1 MAEIQKQFDIVVIG
15 AGPAGS
21 MAALH
26 AVKNGRSV
34 CLLER
39 KGEAGIP
46 VRCGEGVGVKSLTN
60 HRGSIRQEWVNA
72 VVKKYCMV
80 SPSGI
85 KVYIG
90 GESESYVIDRE
101 IFDAEIVED
110 AIKAG
115 VVYFNNFA
123 VETLTL
129 LQDSS
134 YDCISKDRTVNGRCI
149 ILADGVESRLARQC
163 GWKTSLDMADIET
176 CAFARVISPFIEKDA
191 CFFYTGSQFSPGG
204 YAWVFPRGA
213 GEANVGL
220 GIAGSSSESGKA
232 KKLLE
237 KFIDKEFPASRV
249 TNLHCGAVPVARW
262 LRPLVKNNIM
272 IVGDA
277 ARQVNCLSGGGIG
290 YSLYAGKSAGTIA
303 AQAFS
308 GNTLN
313 NALLLKYEKEW
324 KKNFG
329 KQQDRSYSL
338 KKFLLKYGNDQ
349 FLDRIAHS
357 LSKEN
362 PEKMNYLRVFT
373 RTFAKNPWL
382 LLKTVQ
388 VFK

>member
-1 MAEIQKQFDIVVIG
+1 MAETQMQYDIVVIG

-26 AVKNGRSV
+26 AVKTGRSV

-39 KGEAGIP
+39 KSEVGIP

-60 HRGSIRQEWVNA
+60 HRGVIRQEWVNA
-72 VVKKYCMV
+72 VLKKYCMV
-80 SPSGI
+80 SPSGL

-90 GESESYVIDRE
+90 GESESYIVDR
-101 IFDAEIVED
+101 IKFDAEIVQD

-115 VVYFNNFA
+115 VVYKNNFA
-123 VETLTL
+123 VETL
-129 LQDSS
+129 SRCSNGS
-134 YDCISKDRTVNGRCI
+134 YDCISKDNTVNGRCI
-149 ILADGVESRLARQC
+149 ILAEGVESRLARQC
-163 GWKTSLDMADIET
+163 GWNTALDLADIET
-176 CAFARVISPFIEKDA
+176 CAFARVISPFIEKDV
-191 CFFYTGSQFSPGG
+191 CLFYTGSQFSPGG
-204 YAWVFPRGA
+204 YAWIFPRGS

-220 GIAGSSSESGKA
+220 GICGSNSEPGKA
-232 KKLLE
+232 KILLE
-237 KFIDKEFPASRV
+237 KFIDKEFPASKV
-249 TNLHCGAVPVARW
+249 THLHCGAVPVARW
-262 LRPLVKNNIM
+262 LRPLVKENVM

-277 ARQVNCLSGGGIG
+277 ARQVNCISGGGIG
-290 YSLYAGKSAGTIA
+290 YSLYAGKTAGTFA
-303 AQAFS
+303 AQAIS
-308 GNTLN
+308 ENKVDYSVLEM
-313 NALLLKYEKEW
+313 YEKEW

-349 FLDRIAHS
+349 FLNRIAQS
-357 LSKEN
+357 LLKEK
-362 PEKMNYLRVFT
+362 PEKMNYMRVFM

>member
-1 MAEIQKQFDIVVIG
+1 
-15 AGPAGS
+15 
-21 MAALH
+21 
-26 AVKNGRSV
+26 
-34 CLLER
+34 
-39 KGEAGIP
+39 
-46 VRCGEGVGVKSLTN
+46 
-60 HRGSIRQEWVNA
+60 
-72 VVKKYCMV
+72 
-80 SPSGI
+80 
-85 KVYIG
+85 
-90 GESESYVIDRE
+90 
-101 IFDAEIVED
+101 
-110 AIKAG
+110 
-115 VVYFNNFA
+115 
-123 VETLTL
+123 
-129 LQDSS
+129 
-134 YDCISKDRTVNGRCI
+134 
-149 ILADGVESRLARQC
+149 
-163 GWKTSLDMADIET
+163 LDMADIET
-176 CAFARVISPFIEKDA
+176 CAFAHVISPFIEKDA
-191 CFFYTGSQFSPGG
+191 CFFYTGSRFSPGG
-204 YAWVFPRGA
+204 YAWVFPRGS

-220 GIAGSSSESGKA
+220 GISGSSSEPGKA
-232 KKLLE
+232 KILLE

-262 LRPLVKNNIM
+262 LRPLVNDNVM

-290 YSLYAGKSAGTIA
+290 YSLYAGKTAGIIA
-303 AQAFS
+303 AHAIS
-308 GNTLN
+308 GNTIN
-313 NALLLKYEKEW
+313 FPALKKYEKEW

>member
-1 MAEIQKQFDIVVIG
+1 MAETHKYDIVIVG

-26 AVKNGRSV
+26 AAKTGRSV

-39 KGEAGIP
+39 KNEAGIP

-60 HRGSIRQEWVNA
+60 HRGVIRQEWVKSIL
-72 VVKKYCMV
+72 KKYCMV
-80 SPSGI
+80 SPSGL

-90 GESESYVIDRE
+90 GESESYIIDRE
-101 IFDAEIVED
+101 KFDAEIVQD

-115 VVYFNNFA
+115 AIYRNNFA
-123 VETLTL
+123 VETLSCCT
-129 LQDSS
+129 DGT
-134 YDCISKDRTVNGRCI
+134 YDCKSSDRTVNGRCI
-149 ILADGVESRLARQC
+149 ILAEGVESRLARQC
-163 GWKTSLDMADIET
+163 GWNTTLDMTDIET
-176 CAFARVISPFIEKDA
+176 CAFARVVSPLIEKEV
-191 CFFYTGSQFSPGG
+191 CFFYTGSRFSPGG

-220 GIAGSSSESGKA
+220 GICGKSSESGKA
-232 KKLLE
+232 KELLE
-237 KFIDKEFPASRV
+237 KFIDKEFPASKIFH
-249 TNLHCGAVPVARW
+249 LHCGAVPVARW
-262 LRPLVKNNIM
+262 LRPLVKENVMVI
-272 IVGDA
+272 GDA

-290 YSLYAGKSAGTIA
+290 YSLYAGKTAGTYA
-303 AQAFS
+303 AQAVS
-308 GNTLN
+308 GSSVNYSILRR
-313 NALLLKYEKEW
+313 YEKEW

-338 KKFLLKYGNDQ
+338 KKFLLKYGNDP

-357 LSKEN
+357 LLREN
-362 PEKMNYLRVFT
+362 PDKMNYLRVFT